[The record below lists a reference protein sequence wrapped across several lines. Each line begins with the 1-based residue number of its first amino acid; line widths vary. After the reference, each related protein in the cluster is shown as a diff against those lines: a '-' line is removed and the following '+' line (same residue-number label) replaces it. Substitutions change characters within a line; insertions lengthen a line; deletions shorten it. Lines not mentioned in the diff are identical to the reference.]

1 MTKRDLSFEK
11 LKNASILNIE
21 LPKFRGYKSPMD
33 IYSFQTEFEK
43 LISPRIQKKL
53 LPEYLKR
60 NYLEGP
66 ALMIVKE
73 ITDIDT
79 MWAKLKE
86 SFGCASLLLQNKLS
100 DVRKVGPIWK
110 IKDNEKL
117 IPAISQLVNG

>member
-1 MTKRDLSFEK
+1 MREKIPGEWHARQGILDGANKIKDELKKIKEAYLRNVNIEMTKRDLSFEK

-21 LPKFRGYKSPMD
+21 LPKFRGYNSPMD

-66 ALMIVKE
+66 ALLLVKE
-73 ITDIDT
+73 IADIET
-79 MWAKLKE
+79 MWTKLKE
-86 SFGCASLLLQNKLS
+86 
-100 DVRKVGPIWK
+100 
-110 IKDNEKL
+110 
-117 IPAISQLVNG
+117 